1 MTLAG
6 ITLILAGIGLWIAW
20 VRAPH
25 LVEDPLLG
33 LQKRTPTRTW
43 LDREGRVLWLERTY
57 DYEWRF
63 PVTLEEVSEPVIR
76 VMLAAEDSGFYQH
89 SGVDYKAALRA
100 CFQNL
105 FAGRVISGASTLSM
119 QLAGM
124 TLPMEKRDWRR
135 KWHQAALA
143 RKMEM
148 LHSKEEILTEY
159 LNRIPFG
166 GKIYGIEA
174 AARYYFGLKASELNW
189 TEASFL
195 CGIPQKPNRFRPDRY
210 YDAARERQRIILQM
224 LVRRGFFSEH
234 EAKRILREE
243 PLRLRDFSLPSEF
256 ERYSAAAE
264 LSHVIRYLDERD
276 SSYRIRL
283 TIDQEIQRSIQQLLR
298 ARLSQLPGV
307 RDAAAVL
314 IANSTA
320 EVLAYIGTI
329 DFNNPEAGQV
339 DAARAVRSAGSA
351 LKPFIYAEGI
361 DAGSLVAAT
370 RLQDAPLR
378 YGNYAPGNYDGSFAG
393 SVTAAEALSY
403 SLNTPVI
410 RLLEHLG
417 VPRVQQAFIRA
428 GLNPKPGKEGK
439 KSDGADKKRNEARY
453 KDKTDSE
460 REVGLSLALG
470 TLGHTLF
477 DITRS
482 YMALARSGELVQPV
496 FLYEERGEIDSRI
509 LCPKVFLPDTCRMI
523 SLILR
528 ERPLPYTSQEIAWKT
543 GTSNNNHDAW
553 CFGYTEDYTLGV
565 WFGNKSGEPSREL
578 IGAEAAAPAVG
589 EIFDYLY
596 RGHPAAEWTAP
607 ELIFETT
614 QLCAVSGLMPGPFC
628 ERREPQFTI
637 HGLPLRSCDICNQE
651 KKHPIKIL
659 SPAPIQY
666 IALGRD
672 KIRIPL
678 TTDYQGK
685 IYWFLNGQLIG
696 DNLTEYEFESEHRYT
711 LRAVPEVFPEED
723 SSPADVGEVIFS
735 VIQE

>member
-124 TLPMEKRDWRR
+124 TLPMEKRDWSR

-417 VPRVQQAFIRA
+417 VPRVQQAFIRV

-482 YMALARSGELVQPV
+482 YMALARS
-496 FLYEERGEIDSRI
+496 FAERAG
-509 LCPKVFLPDTCRMI
+509 
-523 SLILR
+523 
-528 ERPLPYTSQEIAWKT
+528 
-543 GTSNNNHDAW
+543 
-553 CFGYTEDYTLGV
+553 
-565 WFGNKSGEPSREL
+565 
-578 IGAEAAAPAVG
+578 
-589 EIFDYLY
+589 
-596 RGHPAAEWTAP
+596 
-607 ELIFETT
+607 
-614 QLCAVSGLMPGPFC
+614 
-628 ERREPQFTI
+628 
-637 HGLPLRSCDICNQE
+637 
-651 KKHPIKIL
+651 
-659 SPAPIQY
+659 
-666 IALGRD
+666 
-672 KIRIPL
+672 
-678 TTDYQGK
+678 
-685 IYWFLNGQLIG
+685 
-696 DNLTEYEFESEHRYT
+696 
-711 LRAVPEVFPEED
+711 
-723 SSPADVGEVIFS
+723 
-735 VIQE
+735 